1 VTEQGDGRA
10 VTAPSAG
17 PAEPAEPPTAPV
29 PAAAPEPEPEQGRT
43 RRRDTALVTGL
54 AIVVAL
60 AVGAVLIALS
70 DSDVDSAFGYFFSAP
85 ADTFTAGWHAVSDAY
100 SALFTGAIVDPGTIR
115 DAAAGNASVSS
126 VFGPLSETVVTATP
140 LICAGLSVSLA
151 FRAGLFNIGGEGQ
164 VAVGAITAG
173 YVGFAWHLPVLL
185 HVTVAVLAGIA
196 GGGFWG
202 FIAGWLKA
210 RTGAHEVITTIM
222 LNYVAS
228 YLLLYLL
235 GLHGFQ
241 RPGRSD
247 AISYEVDGSARLP
260 HLAGR
265 ALRLHFGIVLAL
277 AAAALVGWLLTRS
290 TLGFR
295 LRAVGANPDAAR
307 TAGMSVERGYAI
319 AMLIA
324 GGLAGL
330 AGATQVLG
338 TAYTLTP
345 GISANIG
352 FDAITVALLGR
363 ARPWGTV
370 LAGLLFGALRAGG
383 VQMQAQTGT
392 PIDVVTVIQSLIV
405 IFIAAPPLI
414 RAIFRLKVRG
424 GGAAQS
430 LAKGWNG

>member
-1 VTEQGDGRA
+1 MTD
-10 VTAPSAG
+10 T
-17 PAEPAEPPTAPV
+17 PTPTTTT
-29 PAAAPEPEPEQGRT
+29 EPEPGREPAPAGAAT
-43 RRRDTALVTGL
+43 PPPVEPPAGAPRSRRRGDTTLVTVLAITVALV
-54 AIVVAL
+54 I
-60 AVGAVLIALS
+60 GAVLIALS
-70 DSDVDSAFGYFFSAP
+70 DSDVLNAFGYFFAAPGDAVSASWS
-85 ADTFTAGWHAVSDAY
+85 AISDAY
-100 SALFTGAIVDPGTIR
+100 SALFQGAIVNPETIR
-115 DAAAGNASVSS
+115 AVADGDGSVST

-151 FRAGLFNIGGEGQ
+151 FRSGLFNIGGEGQ

-173 YVGFAWHLPVLL
+173 YVGFAWHLPPVLHL
-185 HVTVAVLAGIA
+185 AAAVLAGVV
-196 GGGFWG
+196 GGAAWG

-222 LNYVAS
+222 LNYIAL

-235 GLHGFQ
+235 GTPRFQ

-247 AISYEVDGSARLP
+247 AISYEVDGDARLP
-260 HLAGR
+260 HLAGSN
-265 ALRLHFGIVLAL
+265 LRLHAGILLAL
-277 AAAALVGWLLTRS
+277 AAAGVVAWLLHRS

-307 TAGMSVERGYAI
+307 SAGMSVERTFVL
-319 AMLIA
+319 AMLLA

-345 GISANIG
+345 GVSANIG

-363 ARPWGTV
+363 ATPGGTV

-392 PIDVVTVIQSLIV
+392 PIDVVTVIQALIV

-414 RAIFRLKVRG
+414 RAIFRLRAARAG
-424 GGAAQS
+424 GTGAT

>member
-1 VTEQGDGRA
+1 MSD
-10 VTAPSAG
+10 TATIEPPVA
-17 PAEPAEPPTAPV
+17 PAAEPAPPDRP
-29 PAAAPEPEPEQGRT
+29 P
-43 RRRDTALVTGL
+43 RRQRGDTALVT
-54 AIVVAL
+54 AL
-60 AVGAVLIALS
+60 AFLAALVVGAILIALS
-70 DSDVDSAFGYFFSAP
+70 DQAVLDAFGYFFAGPGDALSA
-85 ADTFTAGWHAVSDAY
+85 AWSAIWSAY
-100 SALFTGAIVDPGTIR
+100 KALFTGAIVDPSAVGSALDGQVPWST
-115 DAAAGNASVSS
+115 

-140 LICAGLSVSLA
+140 LICAGLAVSLA

-164 VAVGAITAG
+164 VVIGAITAG
-173 YVGFAWHLPVLL
+173 YVAFAWNLPPGI
-185 HVTVAVLAGIA
+185 HVVVAVLAGIA
-196 GGGFWG
+196 GGAFWG
-202 FIAGWLKA
+202 LIAGWLKA

-222 LNYVAS
+222 LNYIAL

-235 GLHGFQ
+235 NTPRFQ

-247 AISYEVDGSARLP
+247 AISYEIDETARLP
-260 HLAGR
+260 HLAGS
-265 ALRLHFGIVLAL
+265 ALRLHAGILLAL
-277 AAAALVGWLLTRS
+277 AAAALVAWLLGRS

-307 TAGMSVERGYAI
+307 TAGMSVGRAYAT
-319 AMLIA
+319 AMLLA

-330 AGATQVLG
+330 AGSTQVLG
-338 TAYTLTP
+338 TAYTITP

-363 ARPWGTV
+363 ANPWGTV

-392 PIDVVTVIQSLIV
+392 PVDVVTVIQALIV

-414 RAIFRLKVRG
+414 RAIFRIRAPG
-424 GGAAQS
+424 AGGAGAS

>member
-1 VTEQGDGRA
+1 MTDTP
-10 VTAPSAG
+10 TAASE
-17 PAEPAEPPTAPV
+17 PAAAEAPEVPEVPEPAEV
-29 PAAAPEPEPEQGRT
+29 KPARS
-43 RRRDTALVTGL
+43 RSDTALVTAL
-54 AIVVAL
+54 AMVVAL
-60 AVGAVLIALS
+60 VVGAILIALS
-70 DSDVDSAFGYFFSAP
+70 DTAVHTAAGYFFASP
-85 ADTFTAGWHAVSDAY
+85 WDTFSASWTAISDAY
-100 SALFTGAIVDPGTIR
+100 KALFQGAIFSPSAVG
-115 DAAAGNASVSS
+115 DAVNGQGSWSTA
-126 VFGPLSETVVTATP
+126 FGPISETIVTATP

-164 VAVGAITAG
+164 VVIGAITAG
-173 YVGFAWHLPVLL
+173 YVGFAWHLPPFI
-185 HVTVAVLAGIA
+185 HVVAAVLAGIV
-196 GGGFWG
+196 GGGAWG
-202 FIAGWLKA
+202 VIAGWLKA

-222 LNYVAS
+222 LNYVAL

-235 GLHGFQ
+235 GTPRFQ

-247 AISYEVDGSARLP
+247 AVSYEVDGDARLP
-260 HLAGR
+260 HLAGSS
-265 ALRLHFGIVLAL
+265 LRLHAGILLAV
-277 AAAALVGWLLTRS
+277 AAAALVAWLLTRS

-307 TAGMSVERGYAI
+307 TAGMSVERGYVL
-319 AMLIA
+319 AMLLA

-330 AGATQVLG
+330 AGSTQVLG

-363 ARPWGTV
+363 ANPWGTV

-392 PIDVVTVIQSLIV
+392 PIDVVTVIQALIV

-414 RAIFRLKVRG
+414 RSIFRLRTARG
-424 GGAAQS
+424 RGAGAT